1 MIHAIMPLLKAIN
14 ILGFMIKNYW
24 KKFWK
29 NSTTK
34 SQNFIE
40 LNDIAYDNLKRVRVG
55 IEAYRENVIVY
66 RCINL
71 IAQSAGHV
79 PWKVLKSKTREI
91 ISDHPVHYL
100 LKRPNPEKSGADFFS
115 ELIASKLLFGN
126 SYILS
131 TLDSY
136 PKEIYLL
143 PALATE
149 LVIEHNNLVAYKYKS
164 NKGDRIYKI
173 DPICKMSRV
182 LHLKNYHHR
191 YLIFPIF

>member
-1 MIHAIMPLLKAIN
+1 MV
-14 ILGFMIKNYW
+14 KNYW

-40 LNDIAYDNLKRVRVG
+40 LNDIAYGNLIRVD

-79 PWKVLKSKTREI
+79 PWKVLKSKTGAVIFRL
-91 ISDHPVHYL
+91 SGSL
-100 LKRPNPEKSGADFFS
+100 LTKKPNPKKAGADFVS
-115 ELIASKLLFGN
+115 ELIASKLLFDN

-131 TLDSY
+131 ALDSY
-136 PKEIYLL
+136 PKEIY
-143 PALATE
+143 
-149 LVIEHNNLVAYKYKS
+149 
-164 NKGDRIYKI
+164 
-173 DPICKMSRV
+173 
-182 LHLKNYHHR
+182 
-191 YLIFPIF
+191 

>member
-1 MIHAIMPLLKAIN
+1 
-14 ILGFMIKNYW
+14 MIKNYW
-24 KKFWK
+24 KKFGK

-40 LNDIAYDNLKRVRVG
+40 LNDIAYGNLIRVG

-79 PWKVLKSKTREI
+79 QWKVLKSKTGEVI
-91 ISDHPVHYL
+91 LDYPVHYL
-100 LKRPNPEKSGADFFS
+100 LKKPNPKKAGADFVS
-115 ELIASKLLFGN
+115 ELIASKLLCGN

-131 TLDSY
+131 ALDSY

-149 LVIEHNNLVAYKYKS
+149 LVIEHNNLVAYFDLPKLFV
-164 NKGDRIYKI
+164 R
-173 DPICKMSRV
+173 
-182 LHLKNYHHR
+182 
-191 YLIFPIF
+191 